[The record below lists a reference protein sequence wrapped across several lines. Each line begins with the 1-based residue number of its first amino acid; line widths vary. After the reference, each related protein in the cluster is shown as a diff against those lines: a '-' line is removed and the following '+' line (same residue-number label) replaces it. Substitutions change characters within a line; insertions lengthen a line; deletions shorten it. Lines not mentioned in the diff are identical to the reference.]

1 MKDDTNPLQ
10 FRKQVFQIMMFLEHS
25 DVIWKTNTL
34 TQYNENDFFY

>member
-10 FRKQVFQIMMFLEHS
+10 FRKQVSHIMMFLEHS